1 MLKFSHAC
9 AAALCAAA
17 LASCGGFENDSIL
30 SPDRGKSSD
39 GKSSDSTVLPVDPGH
54 SLGGGSAD
62 PTISPVDPAVE
73 DDVRIYKAANLAAMV
88 GAGQVRVDGKSFS
101 GKNTKMMDMFDVG
114 AGSLPIKRMSYS
126 RFIKD
131 RNGKEKEYPVG
142 GSLKIYN
149 GVYGSIFFGRYL
161 AQTAPKAGGDSDDAE
176 WDRRYQTLG
185 VSGRPTHKDE
195 LGRLSAPELLLPDEL
210 NELRN
215 PPGFVAG
222 KSSRERAE
230 VLNFMGLPADEN
242 GKAAGGKNDEGKVG
256 FDPRFPV
263 RFLYRGVAYS
273 NQERTGWLNYVIDY
287 NKQEG
292 AGIISGIKKAAGKD
306 VLNKEIYLLRT
317 GNACHSGACLN
328 ESATAAGNNM
338 PGSALLAD
346 PMRRDAKGIHILNRV
361 KNVMRDYKG
370 NEIASKWQDSVLRS
384 QYSDRGLPS
393 SGDPNWGLNG
403 IAVFVDEKAK
413 DRKSLKVYG
422 DYEVGIFG
430 PHAEEILG
438 AVYFNDPD
446 FKDATPE
453 IAFGGYNWND
463 MNLRAAYESAYKRNK
478 NDPKVTIIQP
488 EKGGHLT
495 GGGSGK

>member
-17 LASCGGFENDSIL
+17 LASCGGIENDSIL
-30 SPDRGKSSD
+30 RPDRA
-39 GKSSDSTVLPVDPGH
+39 KSSDSTVLPVDPGH

-88 GAGQVRVDGKSFS
+88 GAGQVRVDGKSFN
-101 GKNTKMMDMFDVG
+101 GKINKMMDMFDVG
-114 AGSLPIKRMSYS
+114 AGLLPTKRMSYT
-126 RFIKD
+126 RYIKD
-131 RNGKEKEYPVG
+131 KDGKEREYPVG
-142 GSLKIYN
+142 GALKIYN

-161 AQTAPKAGGDSDDAE
+161 ARTAPKGGDSNDAE
-176 WDRRYQTLG
+176 WERRYQTLG
-185 VSGRPTHKDE
+185 VAGRPTHKDE

-210 NELRN
+210 NERLN
-215 PPGFVAG
+215 PPGYVEGGGAREKNEVLSFMGRGAGEKGKTAG
-222 KSSRERAE
+222 K
-230 VLNFMGLPADEN
+230 
-242 GKAAGGKNDEGKVG
+242 DEGKVG
-256 FDPRFPV
+256 FDPQFPV
-263 RFLYRGVAYS
+263 RFYYRGVAYS
-273 NQERTGWLNYVIDY
+273 DQERTGWLDYVIDY

-306 VLNKEIYLLRT
+306 VLNEEIYLLRT

-346 PMRRDAKGIHILNRV
+346 PMRRDAKGIHMLKRV

-370 NEIASKWQDSVLRS
+370 NEVASKWQDSVLRS
-384 QYSDRGLPS
+384 QYSGRLLASP
-393 SGDPNWGLNG
+393 GDPNWGLSG
-403 IAVFVDEKAK
+403 IAVFVDEN
-413 DRKSLKVYG
+413 RKNLKVYG

-430 PHAEEILG
+430 PRAEEILG

-453 IAFGGYNWND
+453 IAFGGYNVND
-463 MNLRAAYESAYKRNK
+463 EQLRAAYVSAYERNK
-478 NDPKVTIIQP
+478 NNPKVTIIKP
-488 EKGGHLT
+488 EKGGNLT
-495 GGGSGK
+495 GGGAGK

>member
-30 SPDRGKSSD
+30 SPDR

-114 AGSLPIKRMSYS
+114 AGSLPTKRMSYS

-131 RNGKEKEYPVG
+131 KNGKEKEYPVG
-142 GSLKIYN
+142 GALKIYN

-161 AQTAPKAGGDSDDAE
+161 AQTAPKAGGDSNDAE

-185 VSGRPTHKDE
+185 VAGRPTHKDE

-210 NELRN
+210 NELLN

-242 GKAAGGKNDEGKVG
+242 GKVAGGNKDEGKGG
-256 FDPRFPV
+256 FDARFPV

-273 NQERTGWLNYVIDY
+273 NQERTGWLNYAIDY

-338 PGSALLAD
+338 PGAALLAD

-478 NDPKVTIIQP
+478 NNPNVTIIQP

>member
-17 LASCGGFENDSIL
+17 LASCGGIENDSIL
-30 SPDRGKSSD
+30 SSDRG
-39 GKSSDSTVLPVDPGH
+39 TNLPVDPGH

-62 PTISPVDPAVE
+62 PTLSPVDPAIE

-88 GAGQVRVDGKSFS
+88 GAGQVRVDGKSFN
-101 GKNTKMMDMFDVG
+101 GKINKMMDMFDVG
-114 AGSLPIKRMSYS
+114 AGSLPIKRMSYT
-126 RFIKD
+126 RYIKD
-131 RNGKEKEYPVG
+131 KDGKEKEYPVG

-161 AQTAPKAGGDSDDAE
+161 AQTAPKAGGDSNDAE
-176 WDRRYQTLG
+176 WERRYQTLG
-185 VSGRPTHKDE
+185 VAGRPTHKDE

-210 NELRN
+210 NERLN
-215 PPGFVAG
+215 PPGYVEGGGAREKNEVLSFMGRGAGEKGKTAG
-222 KSSRERAE
+222 KDA
-230 VLNFMGLPADEN
+230 
-242 GKAAGGKNDEGKVG
+242 GKVG

-263 RFLYRGVAYS
+263 RFRYQGVAYS
-273 NQERTGWLNYVIDY
+273 NQERTGWLDYVIDY

-306 VLNKEIYLLRT
+306 VLNEEIYLLRT

-346 PMRRDAKGIHILNRV
+346 PMRRDAKGIHMLKRV

-370 NEIASKWQDSVLRS
+370 NEVASKWQDSVLRS
-384 QYSDRGLPS
+384 QYSDRRLASP
-393 SGDPNWGLNG
+393 GDPNWGLSG
-403 IAVFVDEKAK
+403 IAVFVDEKPK
-413 DRKSLKVYG
+413 DRKNLKVYG

-430 PHAEEILG
+430 PRAEEILG

-453 IAFGGYNWND
+453 IAFGGYNVND
-463 MNLRAAYESAYKRNK
+463 EQLRAAYESAYERNK
-478 NDPKVTIIQP
+478 NNPKVTIIKP
-488 EKGGHLT
+488 EKGGNLT
-495 GGGSGK
+495 GGGAGK

>member
-17 LASCGGFENDSIL
+17 LASCGGIENDSIF
-30 SPDRGKSSD
+30 SPG
-39 GKSSDSTVLPVDPGH
+39 GH

-62 PTISPVDPAVE
+62 PTISPVDPSIE
-73 DDVRIYKAANLAAMV
+73 EDVRIYKAANLAAMV
-88 GAGQVRVDGKSFS
+88 GAGSVLVDGKSFS

-114 AGSLPIKRMSYS
+114 AGSLPTKRMSYS

-131 RNGKEKEYPVG
+131 KNGKEKEYPVG

-149 GVYGSIFFGRYL
+149 GVYGSIFYGRYL
-161 AQTAPKAGGDSDDAE
+161 ARTAPKAGGNSNDAE

-210 NELRN
+210 NELLN
-215 PPGFVAG
+215 PPGFVVG
-222 KSSRERAE
+222 KSSREKNE
-230 VLNFMGLPADEN
+230 VENFIRRIIDSGES
-242 GKAAGGKNDEGKVG
+242 GKADGGIKDEGKSG
-256 FDPRFPV
+256 IDSQFPV
-263 RFLYRGVAYS
+263 RFVYRGMAYS
-273 NQERTGWLNYVIDY
+273 NQELTGRLLYAIDY

-292 AGIISGIKKAAGKD
+292 AGVIMGLKKAAGKD
-306 VLNKEIYLLRT
+306 VLNKQIFLLRT

-328 ESATAAGNNM
+328 ESATVAGKEGNNM
-338 PGSALLAD
+338 PDAALLAD

-403 IAVFVDEKAK
+403 IAVFFDEKAK

-453 IAFGGYNWND
+453 IAFGGYNEN
-463 MNLRAAYESAYKRNK
+463 NKQLEKAYVSAYDRNK
-478 NDPKVTIIQP
+478 KNPDVTMIQP
-488 EKGGHLT
+488 VKGGHLT
-495 GGGSGK
+495 GGGSH

>member
-17 LASCGGFENDSIL
+17 LASCGGIENDSIL
-30 SPDRGKSSD
+30 RPDRA
-39 GKSSDSTVLPVDPGH
+39 KSSDSTVLPVDPGH

-62 PTISPVDPAVE
+62 PTISPVDPAIE

-88 GAGQVRVDGKSFS
+88 GAGQVRVDGKSFN
-101 GKNTKMMDMFDVG
+101 GKINKMMDMFDVG
-114 AGSLPIKRMSYS
+114 AGLLPTKRMSYT
-126 RFIKD
+126 RYIKD
-131 RNGKEKEYPVG
+131 KDGKEREYPVG
-142 GSLKIYN
+142 GALKIYN

-161 AQTAPKAGGDSDDAE
+161 AQTAPKAGGDSNDAE

-185 VSGRPTHKDE
+185 VAGRPTHKDE

-210 NELRN
+210 NERLN
-215 PPGFVAG
+215 PPGYVEGGGA
-222 KSSRERAE
+222 REKNE
-230 VLNFMGLPADEN
+230 VLSFMGLGAGEK
-242 GKAAGGKNDEGKVG
+242 GKAAGKDEGKVG

-263 RFLYRGVAYS
+263 RFRYQGVAYS
-273 NQERTGWLNYVIDY
+273 NQERTGWLDYVIDY

-306 VLNKEIYLLRT
+306 VLNEEIYLLRT

-346 PMRRDAKGIHILNRV
+346 PMRRDAKGIHMLKRV

-370 NEIASKWQDSVLRS
+370 NEVASKWQDSVLRS
-384 QYSDRGLPS
+384 QYSDRGLASP
-393 SGDPNWGLNG
+393 GDPNWGLSG
-403 IAVFVDEKAK
+403 IAVFVDEKPK
-413 DRKSLKVYG
+413 DRKNLKVYG

-430 PHAEEILG
+430 PRAEEILG

-453 IAFGGYNWND
+453 IAFGGYNVND
-463 MNLRAAYESAYKRNK
+463 EQLRAAYESAYKRNK
-478 NDPKVTIIQP
+478 NNPKVTIIQP
-488 EKGGHLT
+488 EKGGNLT
-495 GGGSGK
+495 GGGAGK

>member
-17 LASCGGFENDSIL
+17 LASCGGIENDSIL
-30 SPDRGKSSD
+30 SPG
-39 GKSSDSTVLPVDPGH
+39 GH

-62 PTISPVDPAVE
+62 PTLTPVDPAIE

-88 GAGQVRVDGKSFS
+88 GAGQVRVDGKSFN
-101 GKNTKMMDMFDVG
+101 GKINKMMDMFDVG
-114 AGSLPIKRMSYS
+114 AGSLPTKRMSYT
-126 RFIKD
+126 RYIKD
-131 RNGKEKEYPVG
+131 KDGKEKEYPVG
-142 GSLKIYN
+142 GALKIYN

-161 AQTAPKAGGDSDDAE
+161 ARTAPKGGDSNDAE
-176 WDRRYQTLG
+176 WERRYQTLG
-185 VSGRPTHKDE
+185 VAGRPTHKDE

-210 NELRN
+210 NELIN
-215 PPGFVAG
+215 PPGFVEGGGA
-222 KSSRERAE
+222 RERNE
-230 VLNFMGLPADEN
+230 VLSFMGIGADEK
-242 GKAAGGKNDEGKVG
+242 GKAAGKDEGKVG

-263 RFLYRGVAYS
+263 RFLYHGVAYS
-273 NQERTGWLNYVIDY
+273 DQDLTARLDYAIDY

-292 AGIISGIKKAAGKD
+292 AGIIKGIKKAAGKD

-328 ESATAAGNNM
+328 ESATGAGNT
-338 PGSALLAD
+338 PSGSLLAN

-370 NEIASKWQDSVLRS
+370 NEVASKWQDSVLRS
-384 QYSDRGLPS
+384 QYSDRGLAS
-393 SGDPNWGLNG
+393 SGDPNWGLSG
-403 IAVFVDEKAK
+403 IAVFVDEKPK
-413 DRKSLKVYG
+413 DRKNLKVYG

-430 PHAEEILG
+430 PRAEEILG

-453 IAFGGYNWND
+453 IAFGGYNVND
-463 MNLRAAYESAYKRNK
+463 EQLQAAYVSAYERNK
-478 NDPKVTIIQP
+478 KNPKVTIIQP
-488 EKGGHLT
+488 VKGGNLT
-495 GGGSGK
+495 GGGAGK